1 MSLGVNELKPKT
13 FLIYEGQP
21 YVVLETHHLKM
32 QQRRPTVQVK
42 MRNVINGKVL
52 ERNFAQSDVFEEA
65 DIERAKVKFL
75 YNHRDQYW
83 FSYEKEPTK
92 RFLLTEE
99 LIGEATKFLKANTV
113 VDAIE
118 YNGEIVNIELPI
130 KMGFKVVQAPPAIRG
145 NTAQGGVKQ
154 VKIETGAYL
163 NVPLFIN
170 QDDIVRINT
179 ETGEYVERVEKG
191 K

>member
-1 MSLGVNELKPKT
+1 MSLGVNELKQRM
-13 FLIYEGQP
+13 FFIYEGQP

-32 QQRRPTVQVK
+32 QQRRPTVQIK

-75 YNHRDQYW
+75 YNHKDQYW
-83 FSYEKEPTK
+83 FVYENEPTK
-92 RFLLTEE
+92 RFLLTEG
-99 LIGEATKFLKANTV
+99 LIGEATKFLKANTIL
-113 VDAIE
+113 DAIE
-118 YNGEIVNIELPI
+118 YNGNITNIELPV
-130 KMGFKVVQAPPAIRG
+130 KMEFKVVEAPPAIRG
-145 NTAQGGVKQ
+145 DTAQGGVKQ

-163 NVPLFIN
+163 NTPLFIN
-170 QDDIVRINT
+170 QDDVIRINT
-179 ETGEYVERVEKG
+179 ETGEYVERVEKS